1 MRPNPMRGYHVDAG
15 VLHGVAEVLRAA
27 GLEKKAALLRAAQAR
42 ATAAYDRGNLDEG
55 DRQAARADVL
65 VDDIENALLALE
77 EEGEAQEEPI
87 NQSLTRQ
94 MAEAWQ
100 ECMRDD
106 QWGAAC
112 RAGVEEYR
120 RTGQGRWVPPS
131 QTFLGPPSR
140 WIGLPKTSPE
150 AVRQVAEH
158 PEWYRNEPGYF
169 EEPGVLRRLRDL
181 LGYPDGPNADGRQL
195 LDAAED
201 AWQASLATASRI
213 RAGAAKRRAAGVDP
227 LREAKRFVRRV
238 SRRR

>member
-1 MRPNPMRGYHVDAG
+1 MRPNHVRGYHIDAG
-15 VLHGVAEVLRAA
+15 VLRTADEILRAA

-42 ATAAYDRGNLDEG
+42 ATAAYNRGNLAEG

-87 NQSLTRQ
+87 VQSFTRQ
-94 MAEAWQ
+94 MADAWQ

-106 QWGAAC
+106 QWGATC
-112 RAGVEEYR
+112 RNDVEEYR

-140 WIGLPKTSPE
+140 WIGKKTSPE
-150 AVRQVAEH
+150 AVRQMAEH
-158 PEWYRNEPGYF
+158 PEWYRSEPGYF

-181 LGYPDGPNADGRQL
+181 LGYPDGTNADGRQL

-201 AWQASLATASRI
+201 AWLASLATASRI
-213 RAGAAKRRAAGVDP
+213 RTGAAKRRAAGVDP
-227 LREAKRFVRRV
+227 LKEAKRFVRRV